1 MSTASL
7 PAALRKSTS
16 QFPDSSREEN
26 KKKPVLERLGNLFGT
41 GKRKNVKSSL
51 EHTSHRK
58 GERSVS
64 SHRVQPI
71 YCRHLQEGH
80 EASQVQKQVRNV
92 SAVSETQEYNF
103 SEEVG
108 PLYRDTISEWSNRGV
123 SSDSEWSADWSSG
136 SETIKNSFFESS
148 LNLETVELEKESIT
162 AINNSTTPDFIKSL
176 RNLSSEDLEKSILSH
191 KQLVNTW
198 VSEEPGHAKP
208 KDLPY
213 ELESAASEHPHS
225 ARVLTVD
232 IYLRKTDELL
242 NEPVTVTSEE
252 NCSDSDIM
260 DKKSSNKRSGKRRKS
275 QSSSDIPN
283 GERNQTETATARED
297 SVFEDDVPSEVF
309 SDKIVNSER
318 KAKSPQQTPERN
330 SSSSGNNQDL
340 KVGSAHKG
348 ASKTEADKGKQQ
360 ISNTTPA
367 RRRSYKKNQS
377 DAVPISPTGLK
388 GQGKDYTSKRQPLAS
403 PESNPVTKRTLA
415 EKGTLPVAF
424 GEDSLESPKVSLADK
439 TEDTAL
445 VLSEGRNE
453 TKAVKHGNGSDGRAF
468 LRTDGIKNGDL
479 CMSAE
484 RQMSSD
490 LDSAKLKSL
499 DASRTVTT
507 KISLVRAAKNLD
519 RCLQNSLKSPAKPK
533 NVELNFKAPT
543 NQDGSESEQDTLE
556 KPVNKTNSNIA
567 NKISLFENKCANQS
581 QRPTDIPASK
591 NGTVPSTFV
600 GRAKLK
606 FGKQPKES
614 EQSDRTLNKQS
625 SRQKLFE
632 NGISEK
638 ESTAELKGKNEEG
651 SASYEDVGKTTELK
665 VKAAISLFNQS
676 SKIDTNSVSLKQP
689 DPELTTAKKESSPFK
704 LSLHSPSK
712 SENAQDTSYQRNNTS
727 SEFHRNEEKML
738 PSTEASSSCY
748 DNKYPLPSNQVSR
761 SEFAKLEN
769 GDKMGKPGDLSFA
782 ALQYDDSSQES
793 ILVSEHNINTQ
804 KSPGKTCN
812 GSAEDDSIFDSP
824 SDMKKFA
831 ETIKNLDSSVCLP
844 QKKKRTKLPK
854 SPAPHFAMPPIH
866 EDNLEKV
873 FDPNI
878 FTFGLGLRREKT
890 QDLLPAQQIKM
901 QSLETIAKV
910 RPKRASTEQSIV
922 FKALQSCNREEPA
935 FTQEINGKEN
945 IDATDGEIKRS
956 RLEKSSLFS
965 SLLSSTTKEKFFNP
979 SVTSINN
986 PTTAFTADSS
996 GIFPLQ
1002 QDASGPFSMPQKSES
1017 LSDMK
1022 FPSFVEKYMQA
1033 DSAKKELSLQVP
1045 SCGNP
1050 DKTFSSWLGTSRY
1063 ESNVPTGLLDVDAL
1077 SRNGQSKINPRPG
1090 KLVIHCES
1098 DYQKNDIEVFHDVL
1112 DCSSW
1117 VLSPTILVKVIR
1129 GCWILYEKPNFEGP
1143 SVPLEEGELELTD
1156 IWGADASEEQ
1166 NECKS
1171 LKPAVIGSI
1180 RHVVKDYR
1188 VCQID
1193 LYTEPE
1199 GLGIVTSFF
1208 DDTEETGVFGTT
1220 QKTCS
1225 IKVHWGIWLIY
1236 EEPGFQGVPLMLEPG
1251 EYPNLAFWE
1260 KKEAYI
1266 RSMRPLKMGGRKVE
1280 FSAEPKIIIYEKPFF
1295 EGRHVEMES
1304 EIFML
1309 DDKESEEKTR
1319 LSFTSVGSM
1328 KVLGGIWVAYEKP
1341 GFEGHQYLLEEGAY
1355 RDWTDWGGYDE
1366 ELQSLRPIVGD
1377 FTSSHMIMYSEK
1389 DFGSKG
1395 SNINVLGIISD
1406 LKDTGYGLR
1415 TQSINVLSG
1424 VWVAYEN
1431 PEFTGEQ
1438 YVLAKGLYPSIEA
1451 WGGKNCKI
1459 SSVQPIIMD
1468 IVGSERGKVKVQVF
1482 SEPEFKGNCQIIEK
1496 NTRCIDSFVVK
1507 SSKILDGSCIVY
1519 DQEEFFGNQYVLEE
1533 GIYPDLTAMG
1543 CSSQT
1548 VLKSLRIINTEL
1560 SEPCIAL
1567 FEKVNFQGKK
1577 IEFSTEILNLQFLGY
1592 NPRIASVQVLG
1603 GLWIIYE
1610 HSHYRGRQ
1618 MLLSPNEIP
1627 DWYEVSGYCQIGSLR
1642 PLLQKRVYFRLRNK
1656 ETGKFMS
1663 ADGNLDNLNLLRIQ
1677 VAEDTDSDDQIW
1689 VYQDGFIRCRMA
1701 EDCCLTIVGN
1711 LITPGSKL
1719 GLSFEQNE
1727 DKQYWHISPDGRIY
1741 SKMKPKL
1748 VLDIKGGAQY
1758 DHDHVVVSTVNEEK
1772 LTQCW
1777 EPLVV

>member
-1 MSTASL
+1 M
-7 PAALRKSTS
+7 RRGRGRSTS
-16 QFPDSSREEN
+16 HLPDSSREEN

-41 GKRKNVKSSL
+41 GKRKNLKSSL
-51 EHTSHRK
+51 EHTSHHRR
-58 GERSVS
+58 ERSVS
-64 SHRVQPI
+64 PHIAQPI
-71 YCRHLQEGH
+71 YCRHLKEGH
-80 EASQVQKQVRNV
+80 EAPQVHSQVRNV
-92 SAVSETQEYNF
+92 SAVSEAQEYNF
-103 SEEVG
+103 SGEVR
-108 PLYRDTISEWSNRGV
+108 PLYHDTISEWSSRGV
-123 SSDSEWSADWSSG
+123 SSDSEWSADWSGS
-136 SETIKNSFFESS
+136 SETIKNSFCESS
-148 LNLETVELEKESIT
+148 LNVETLGLEKESVT
-162 AINNSTTPDFIKSL
+162 DINNSTTPDFIKSL

-213 ELESAASEHPHS
+213 ELESAASEHAYS

-242 NEPVTVTSEE
+242 NEPVTLQSEE
-252 NCSDSDIM
+252 NCSDLDTM
-260 DKKSSNKRSGKRRKS
+260 DKKSASKRSGKRRKS

-283 GERNQTETATARED
+283 GERNQTETTAREE
-297 SVFEDDVPSEVF
+297 SGFEDDVSSEVF
-309 SDKIVNSER
+309 SDKIINSER
-318 KAKSPQQTPERN
+318 KVRSPQQTPERN

-348 ASKTEADKGKQQ
+348 ASKAEADKGKQQ
-360 ISNTTPA
+360 VSNTTSA

-388 GQGKDYTSKRQPLAS
+388 GQVKDYSSKRQPLAL
-403 PESNPVTKRTLA
+403 PENNPVTKRTSV
-415 EKGTLPVAF
+415 EKGAIPVAF
-424 GEDSLESPKVSLADK
+424 GEDSLECPKVSLTAK
-439 TEDTAL
+439 TEDNAL
-445 VLSEGRNE
+445 VFAEGRNE
-453 TKAVKHGNGSDGRAF
+453 TKAVKHGNGSDGRT
-468 LRTDGIKNGDL
+468 LLHTDGIKNGDL
-479 CMSAE
+479 CLSAE
-484 RQMSSD
+484 RQTNSD
-490 LDSAKLKSL
+490 LDNSKLKSL
-499 DASRTVTT
+499 DATRTVMT
-507 KISLVRAAKNLD
+507 KISL
-519 RCLQNSLKSPAKPK
+519 PAKPK
-533 NVELNFKAPT
+533 NIELNFKTPT
-543 NQDGSESEQDTLE
+543 NQDSLENEQDTLE

-591 NGTVPSTFV
+591 NSTVPSTFV

-606 FGKQPKES
+606 FGKQPKEN
-614 EQSDRTLNKQS
+614 EQPDKMLNKQS

-632 NGISEK
+632 NGTLEK
-638 ESTAELKGKNEEG
+638 ESTAELKGKNGEG
-651 SASYEDVGKTTELK
+651 LASYEDIGKPTELK
-665 VKAAISLFNQS
+665 VKAAISLFNQG
-676 SKIDTNSVSLKQP
+676 SKSDASSVSLKQP
-689 DPELTTAKKESSPFK
+689 EPELTTAKKESSPFK
-704 LSLHSPSK
+704 LSLHSPIK
-712 SENAQDTSYQRNNTS
+712 SENAQDTFYQRNYTS
-727 SEFHRNEEKML
+727 SEFHRNEEKIL
-738 PSTEASSSCY
+738 PNPEVLSPCSN
-748 DNKYPLPSNQVSR
+748 DKYPLPSHQVST
-761 SEFAKLEN
+761 SEFKKIEN
-769 GDKMGKPGDLSFA
+769 GDKKGKPGDLNFA
-782 ALQYDDSSQES
+782 ALQYDESSQES
-793 ILVSEHNINTQ
+793 ILISEHNVNAQ
-804 KSPGKTCN
+804 ESPGKACN

-831 ETIKNLDSSVCLP
+831 ETIKNLESSVCLP
-844 QKKKRTKLPK
+844 QKKKRSKLPK

-873 FDPNI
+873 FDPSV

-910 RPKRASTEQSIV
+910 RPKRASTEQSII
-922 FKALQSCNREEPA
+922 FKALQSCREEPV
-935 FTQEINGKEN
+935 FTHEINGKEN
-945 IDATDGEIKRS
+945 ADGTDGEIKRS

-965 SLLSSTTKEKFFNP
+965 SLLSSTPKEKFFNP
-979 SVTSINN
+979 SVTSVNN
-986 PTTAFTADSS
+986 TATAFATDSS
-996 GIFPLQ
+996 GMPPLQ
-1002 QDASGPFSMPQKSES
+1002 LDASGPFGMVQKSES

-1022 FPSFVEKYMQA
+1022 FPNFVEKYMQA
-1033 DSAKKELSLQVP
+1033 DSAKKELSLQMP
-1045 SCGNP
+1045 GYGNP
-1050 DKTFSSWLGTSRY
+1050 EKSFSSWLGASRY
-1063 ESNVPTGLLDVDAL
+1063 ESNVPPGLLDVDTL

-1090 KLVIHCES
+1090 K
-1098 DYQKNDIEVFHDVL
+1098 
-1112 DCSSW
+1112 
-1117 VLSPTILVKVIR
+1117 
-1129 GCWILYEKPNFEGP
+1129 
-1143 SVPLEEGELELTD
+1143 
-1156 IWGADASEEQ
+1156 
-1166 NECKS
+1166 
-1171 LKPAVIGSI
+1171 
-1180 RHVVKDYR
+1180 DYR
-1188 VCQID
+1188 VCRID

-1225 IKVHWGIWLIY
+1225 IKVHWGIWLLY

-1266 RSMRPLKMGGRKVE
+1266 RSMRPLKMV
-1280 FSAEPKIIIYEKPFF
+1280 IVYEKPFF
-1295 EGRHVEMES
+1295 EGRHVEIES

-1309 DDKESEEKTR
+1309 DDKESEDKTR
-1319 LSFTSVGSM
+1319 LPLTSVGSM
-1328 KVLGGIWVAYEKP
+1328 KVLGGLWVAYEKP

-1355 RDWTDWGGYDE
+1355 RDWTEWGGYDE
-1366 ELQSLRPIVGD
+1366 EVQSLRPIVGD

-1395 SNINVLGIISD
+1395 SNINVLGIISN

-1424 VWVAYEN
+1424 IWVAYEN

-1438 YVLAKGLYPSIEA
+1438 YVLAKGLYPSVEA

-1459 SSVQPIIMD
+1459 SSVQPIVMD
-1468 IVGSERGKVKVQVF
+1468 FGGSERGKVKVQLF
-1482 SEPEFKGNCQIIEK
+1482 SEPEFKGNCQVFEK
-1496 NTRCIDSFVVK
+1496 NTRCIDSFAVK

-1519 DQEEFFGNQYVLEE
+1519 DQEEFSGNQYVLEE
-1533 GIYPDLTAMG
+1533 GTYPDLSAMG
-1543 CSSQT
+1543 CSPHT
-1548 VLKSLRIINTEL
+1548 VLKSLRIINIEL

-1567 FEKVNFQGKK
+1567 FEKMDFQGKK

-1592 NPRIASVQVLG
+1592 SPRIASVQVLG
-1603 GLWIIYE
+1603 GIWIIYE
-1610 HSHYRGRQ
+1610 YSNYRGRQ
-1618 MLLSPNEIP
+1618 MLLTPHEIP
-1627 DWYEVSGYCQIGSLR
+1627 DWYKASGYCQIGSLR

-1677 VAEDTDSDDQIW
+1677 AAEGTDSDDQIW

-1719 GLSFEQNE
+1719 GLSFERNE

-1748 VLDIKGGAQY
+1748 VLDVKGGTQY
-1758 DHDHVVVSTVNEEK
+1758 DCDHVVVNTVNEEK

>member
-1 MSTASL
+1 MAHVS
-7 PAALRKSTS
+7 RSTS

-26 KKKPVLERLGNLFGT
+26 RKKPVLERLGNLFGT

-64 SHRVQPI
+64 PHRAQPI
-71 YCRHLQEGH
+71 YCRHVKEGH
-80 EASQVQKQVRNV
+80 EAPQVQKQVRNV
-92 SAVSETQEYNF
+92 SAVSEPQEYSF
-103 SEEVG
+103 SGEVG
-108 PLYRDTISEWSNRGV
+108 PPYRDTISEWSCRGI
-123 SSDSEWSADWSSG
+123 SSDSEWSADWSGS
-136 SETIKNSFFESS
+136 SETIKNSVFESS
-148 LNLETVELEKESIT
+148 LNVETLELEKESIT
-162 AINNSTTPDFIKSL
+162 DINNSTTPDFIKSL
-176 RNLSSEDLEKSILSH
+176 RSLSSEDLEKSILSH

-213 ELESAASEHPHS
+213 ELESAASERTHS

-252 NCSDSDIM
+252 NCSDSDTM
-260 DKKSSNKRSGKRRKS
+260 DKKSANKRSGKRRKS
-275 QSSSDIPN
+275 QSSSDVPN
-283 GERNQTETATARED
+283 GEKNQTETTAREE
-297 SVFEDDVPSEVF
+297 SVFEDDASEVF
-309 SDKIVNSER
+309 SDKVVNSER

-330 SSSSGNNQDL
+330 LSSSGNNQDL

-377 DAVPISPTGLK
+377 DPVPISPTGLK
-388 GQGKDYTSKRQPLAS
+388 GQVKDYCSKRQPLAS
-403 PESNPVTKRTLA
+403 PESNPMTKRTSV
-415 EKGTLPVAF
+415 EKGAIPVAF
-424 GEDSLESPKVSLADK
+424 GEDSLESPKASLADK

-445 VLSEGRNE
+445 VFTESRNE

-484 RQMSSD
+484 RQMNSD
-490 LDSAKLKSL
+490 LDSSKLKSL

-507 KISLVRAAKNLD
+507 KISL
-519 RCLQNSLKSPAKPK
+519 PAKPK
-533 NVELNFKAPT
+533 NVELNFKAST
-543 NQDGSESEQDTLE
+543 NQDSLESEQDTLE

-567 NKISLFENKCANQS
+567 NKISLFENKCANQT

-591 NGTVPSTFV
+591 NSTVPSTFV

-606 FGKQPKES
+606 FGKQPKEN
-614 EQSDRTLNKQS
+614 EQPDKTLNKQS

-632 NGISEK
+632 NGTAEK
-638 ESTAELKGKNEEG
+638 ESAAELKGKNEEG
-651 SASYEDVGKTTELK
+651 SAFCEDIGKTTELK

-676 SKIDTNSVSLKQP
+676 SKIDTSNVSLKQP
-689 DPELTTAKKESSPFK
+689 DPELTTAKKESLPLK
-704 LSLHSPSK
+704 LSFCSPSK

-727 SEFHRNEEKML
+727 SEFHRNEEKALPNTEVLSPSSEGKYSL
-738 PSTEASSSCY
+738 PSH
-748 DNKYPLPSNQVSR
+748 QVSR
-761 SEFAKLEN
+761 SEFKKMEN
-769 GDKMGKPGDLSFA
+769 GDKKAKLGELSFA
-782 ALQYDDSSQES
+782 ALPCDDSSQDS
-793 ILVSEHNINTQ
+793 ILLSEHNINTQ

-844 QKKKRTKLPK
+844 QKKKRSKLPK

-873 FDPNI
+873 FDPSV

-901 QSLETIAKV
+901 QSLETIARV
-910 RPKRASTEQSIV
+910 RPKRASTEQSII

-935 FTQEINGKEN
+935 FTQEINEKEN
-945 IDATDGEIKRS
+945 VDGTDGEIKRS

-965 SLLSSTTKEKFFNP
+965 SLLSSTSKEKFFNP
-979 SVTSINN
+979 SVTSVNN
-986 PTTAFTADSS
+986 AATAFPTDSS
-996 GIFPLQ
+996 GMPPLQ
-1002 QDASGPFSMPQKSES
+1002 QDASGPFGMPQKLES

-1033 DSAKKELSLQVP
+1033 DSAKKELSLQM
-1045 SCGNP
+1045 SNYGNTE
-1050 DKTFSSWLGTSRY
+1050 KSFSSWLGTSRY
-1063 ESNVPTGLLDVDAL
+1063 ESSVPGGLLDVDAL

-1090 KLVIHCES
+1090 KLVIYCDS
-1098 DYQKNDIEVFHDVL
+1098 DYQKNAIEVFHDVP

-1129 GCWILYEKPNFEGP
+1129 GW
-1143 SVPLEEGELELTD
+1143 
-1156 IWGADASEEQ
+1156 
-1166 NECKS
+1166 
-1171 LKPAVIGSI
+1171 
-1180 RHVVKDYR
+1180 
-1188 VCQID
+1188 
-1193 LYTEPE
+1193 
-1199 GLGIVTSFF
+1199 
-1208 DDTEETGVFGTT
+1208 
-1220 QKTCS
+1220 
-1225 IKVHWGIWLIY
+1225 
-1236 EEPGFQGVPLMLEPG
+1236 
-1251 EYPNLAFWE
+1251 
-1260 KKEAYI
+1260 
-1266 RSMRPLKMGGRKVE
+1266 
-1280 FSAEPKIIIYEKPFF
+1280 
-1295 EGRHVEMES
+1295 
-1304 EIFML
+1304 
-1309 DDKESEEKTR
+1309 
-1319 LSFTSVGSM
+1319 
-1328 KVLGGIWVAYEKP
+1328 
-1341 GFEGHQYLLEEGAY
+1341 
-1355 RDWTDWGGYDE
+1355 
-1366 ELQSLRPIVGD
+1366 
-1377 FTSSHMIMYSEK
+1377 
-1389 DFGSKG
+1389 
-1395 SNINVLGIISD
+1395 
-1406 LKDTGYGLR
+1406 
-1415 TQSINVLSG
+1415 
-1424 VWVAYEN
+1424 WVAYEN

-1438 YVLAKGLYPSIEA
+1438 YILAKGLYPSIEA

-1468 IVGSERGKVKVQVF
+1468 IVGSERGKVKVQLF
-1482 SEPEFKGNCQIIEK
+1482 SEPEFKGNCQVFEE
-1496 NTRCIDSFVVK
+1496 NTRCIDSFPVK

-1519 DQEEFFGNQYVLEE
+1519 DQEEFSGNQYVLEE

-1543 CSSQT
+1543 CSPQA
-1548 VLKSLRIINTEL
+1548 VLKSLRIINIEL

-1567 FEKVNFQGKK
+1567 FEKVGFQGKK
-1577 IEFSTEILNLQFLGY
+1577 IEFSTEVLNLRFLGY

-1603 GLWIIYE
+1603 GIWIIYE
-1610 HSHYRGRQ
+1610 HSNYRGRQ

-1627 DWYEVSGYCQIGSLR
+1627 DWCKMSGYCQIGSLR

-1677 VAEDTDSDDQIW
+1677 AAEDTDSDDQIW
-1689 VYQDGFIRCRMA
+1689 VYQEGFIKCRVA

-1719 GLSFEQNE
+1719 GLSFERNE

-1748 VLDIKGGAQY
+1748 VLDIKERRCKLV
-1758 DHDHVVVSTVNEEK
+1758 DVLLEK
-1772 LTQCW
+1772 ERSGKRMHRNVKNL
-1777 EPLVV
+1777 PIF